1 MQKNIPQLRNLLT
14 VLFLALSLGT
24 VRAQIR
30 GTVVDADD
38 GYGVPYANVMIPA
51 TRENIACDGEGNF
64 KLPRGHVTKIV
75 VSSVGYEKQSV
86 VIPAGTDSI
95 TVSLKSSDNS
105 LAEVRVKARRKR
117 YHRKDNPAVEL
128 MRRVIAKKKV
138 TNLENHD
145 YYRCRKYQKIT
156 LSENEVDTVG
166 KNRKPWYLNHLD
178 KSPIDSTKLILPVTI
193 NEQITEHLYRKK
205 PRRDLDI
212 VEATRASGVNK
223 IFQTGDMVN
232 TMLKEVF
239 QDVDINN
246 DYIRM
251 LQYPFPSPLGRTAI
265 SFFPLLH
272 PGHGQGGPRLVL
284 PCRLLSRQPARLRI
298 QGRALHHQGFRPPRQ
313 ALHAGDTE
321 EERRQL
327 HRQDAHHAVV

>member
-193 NEQITEHLYRKK
+193 NEQITERCEQ
-205 PRRDLDI
+205 R
-212 VEATRASGVNK
+212 V
-223 IFQTGDMVN
+223 
-232 TMLKEVF
+232 
-239 QDVDINN
+239 
-246 DYIRM
+246 
-251 LQYPFPSPLGRTAI
+251 
-265 SFFPLLH
+265 
-272 PGHGQGGPRLVL
+272 
-284 PCRLLSRQPARLRI
+284 
-298 QGRALHHQGFRPPRQ
+298 
-313 ALHAGDTE
+313 
-321 EERRQL
+321 
-327 HRQDAHHAVV
+327 HAVTNQLNQLSAEIHPVDTRQCIPRTLSDMANNIRKCTHQRLYAVDDEINQL